1 MAIDADDLERRV
13 LALLRLEQ
21 TDESI
26 SRVDDVVIG
35 MSATD
40 MPQLIDAFTRRS
52 WIDDNKPVSER
63 AGLIHDRLVDRGAAM
78 AVARLL

>member
-13 LALLRLEQ
+13 VALLQLEQ
-21 TDESI
+21 SNESTD
-26 SRVDDVVIG
+26 RVDDFVIG
-35 MSATD
+35 VSAMD
-40 MPQLIDAFTRRS
+40 MPQLIDAFTRRA
-52 WIDDNKPVSER
+52 WVDGKPATDR